1 MWTTLTNALALVVSA
16 VVVHVAYLGY
26 VRPRAAQV
34 LEAAR
39 QAGQSA
45 PRDLVVILKD
55 YEQEI
60 CLILMLWGMFLIVS
74 KCVAILR
81 EQYLFSVDLIEEVRE
96 EADDGKAAEEEGHEA
111 PGLHGTLAALETLP
125 ADIRTTP
132 LVRTLLTSLRRFLIT
147 QDVQNTSDAIESGVE
162 ALAVKQEAENS
173 MIRYLIWA
181 IPSIGFIGTV
191 RGIGQALSQA
201 DQALAGDIAG
211 MTESL
216 GIAFNST
223 LVALLISIVLMFMLH
238 QLQRLQDNLV
248 VSTQDY
254 CEAFLLNRIGS
265 VNRGAPSPHPSPTR
279 GEGEER
285 PLRPSPPHEDGPGRG
300 GSGRL

>member
-1 MWTTLTNALALVVSA
+1 MWTTLTNALALVVSV

-39 QAGQSA
+39 HAGQSA

-96 EADDGKAAEEEGHEA
+96 DADAGDAAEGDRQHA
-111 PGLHGTLAALETLP
+111 SGLHGTLAALETLP
-125 ADIRTTP
+125 ADVRTTP

-248 VSTQDY
+248 VNTQDY

-265 VNRGAPSPHPSPTR
+265 VNRGAPSPQPSPTR

-285 PLRPSPPHEDGPGRG
+285 PTPPPYEDGPGRG
-300 GSGRL
+300 ESGRI